1 MPAVARTDPKTIFT
15 PDEWRHLTSRSSL
28 RGLWLVLHAWG
39 TIAAS
44 IALVTLWPNLLTW
57 LIAVMI
63 VGTRQLGLAILMHE
77 AAHGGLHANKAINE
91 WIGQWLCAVPVGADL
106 ASYRAYHLQH
116 HKFTQQP
123 EDPDLSLSAP
133 FPISKDS
140 YRRKAIRDLT
150 GQTFVK
156 QRLPL
161 LLALFK
167 RADKNGD
174 VTHDSFVSTGREK
187 TVRFLTVNIW
197 LFVLSW
203 LAGAGIWYFGV
214 WLVAMA
220 TWLSFVTRIRNIA
233 EHACTSTGE
242 DPFSHARTT
251 LANPIE
257 RLLIAPYWV
266 NYHAEHH
273 LFMYLPCYRLP
284 DAHRLLLEKG
294 LIKRMEVRPG
304 YLDVMKLATSR
315 QRAAASAT
323 TG

>member
-1 MPAVARTDPKTIFT
+1 MPAVARIDPKTVFT
-15 PDEWRHLTSRSSL
+15 PEEWSRLTSRNSW
-28 RGLWLVLHAWG
+28 RAMWLVAHAWG
-39 TIAAS
+39 TIAGS
-44 IALVTLWPNLLTW
+44 IALVTIWPNPLTW
-57 LIAVMI
+57 LLAVMI

-91 WIGQWLCAVPVGADL
+91 FVGQWLCAVPVGADL
-106 ASYRAYHLQH
+106 ASYRSYHLQH
-116 HKFTQQP
+116 HRFTQQP

-161 LLALFK
+161 FLSLFK
-167 RADKNGD
+167 PATREGPID
-174 VTHDSFVSTGREK
+174 HESFVSAGREK
-187 TVRFLTVNIW
+187 MARFLGVNALLFALFW
-197 LFVLSW
+197 LC
-203 LAGAGIWYFGV
+203 GAGIWFVGV

-220 TWLSFVTRIRNIA
+220 TWLSLVTRIRNIA
-233 EHACTSTGE
+233 EHACTSTGQ

-257 RLLIAPYWV
+257 RALIAPYWV

-284 DAHRLLLEKG
+284 EAHRLLVEKG

-304 YLDVMKLATSR
+304 YLDVMRLATSKIKP
-315 QRAAASAT
+315 AAAAP
-323 TG
+323 

>member
-1 MPAVARTDPKTIFT
+1 MPVVARVDPKTVFSA
-15 PDEWRHLTSRSSL
+15 DEWSRLTSRSSW
-28 RGLWLVLHAWG
+28 RGMWLVAHAWG
-39 TIAAS
+39 TIAAAV
-44 IALVTLWPNLLTW
+44 ALVALWPNPLSW
-57 LIAVMI
+57 PIAVMV

-77 AAHGGLHANKAINE
+77 AAHGGLHRNKAINE
-91 WIGQWLCAVPVGADL
+91 WVGQWLCAVPVGADL

-133 FPISKDS
+133 FPITKGS
-140 YRRKAIRDLT
+140 YTRKAIRDLT

-161 LLALFK
+161 FLSLFQRPANAK
-167 RADKNGD
+167 T
-174 VTHDSFVSTGREK
+174 VSHESFVATGREK
-187 TVRFLTVNIW
+187 MARFLSLNAL
-197 LFVLSW
+197 LFCLFW
-203 LAGAGIWYFGV
+203 LADAGIWYWGV
-214 WLVAMA
+214 WVLAMA
-220 TWLSFVTRIRNIA
+220 TWLSLVTRIRNIA

-284 DAHRLLLEKG
+284 EAHRLLLEKG
-294 LIKRMEVRPG
+294 LVERMEVKPG
-304 YLDVMKLATSR
+304 YLNMMRLATSSE
-315 QRAAASAT
+315 RAQ
-323 TG
+323 G